1 VVSGVIAGGWEY
13 VIAAY
18 VATAVALGGYAV
30 SVFVR
35 WRNERN
41 RASVES
47 ARETTP

>member
-35 WRNERN
+35 WRNERS
-41 RASVES
+41 RAAVES
-47 ARETTP
+47 EGDTTR